1 MGMNPSDIT
10 KLLNAHDCDGLIVS
24 HPAHITWATGLVSS
38 NALLYLGADVSIV
51 ITDGRY
57 KEAAAKLQAKVVIA
71 NQENL
76 AHALRPHLGS
86 DKRIGY
92 QSEYV
97 SVDELKQLETEL
109 SGCELVALPGIL
121 REQVATKHAIEL
133 AAIERAQSITDAAFN
148 EVLGLLKPGVTERA
162 IAAELVYR
170 QLQHGA
176 DGLSPEFWPI
186 VAFGA
191 NSALPHAHAGETKL
205 KPGDVVLLDFGCT
218 VQGYCSDMTRT
229 VVCGEPS
236 DEFRKV
242 YGVVLRAQ
250 EAALAVIKAGV
261 AAKTVDAVAR
271 NLITAAGYGDRFGHG
286 LGHAV
291 GLEIHEWPT
300 LNPRSKDVL
309 PPKTVVTIEPGIYLP
324 GKFGVRI
331 EDMVYVGRDEVRNLT
346 KSPKELIIL

>member
-1 MGMNPSDIT
+1 MNVSDIAA
-10 KLLNAHDCDGLIVS
+10 LLSSHNCDGLIVS
-24 HPAHITWATGLVSS
+24 HPAHVTWATGFVSS
-38 NALLYLGADVSIV
+38 NALLYLGADSSIV
-51 ITDGRY
+51 VTDGRY
-57 KEAAAKLQAKVVIA
+57 REAAAKLQAKVVIA

-86 DKRIGY
+86 GKRIGY

-97 SVDELKQLETEL
+97 SVDGLKQLEAEL
-109 SGCELVALPGIL
+109 AGCKLIPAPGIL
-121 REQVATKHAIEL
+121 REQVAAKRAIEL
-133 AAIERAQSITDAAFN
+133 AAIERAQAVTDAVFN
-148 EVLGLLKPGVTERA
+148 EVLPLLKPGVTEKA

-191 NSALPHAHAGETKL
+191 NSALPHAHAGDTKL
-205 KPGDVVLLDFGCT
+205 QRGDVVLLDFGCT

-236 DEFRKV
+236 DEFCKV
-242 YGVVLRAQ
+242 YDVVLRAQ
-250 EAALAVIKAGV
+250 EAALGMIKSGV
-261 AAKTVDAVAR
+261 AAKAVDAVAR
-271 NLITAAGYGDRFGHG
+271 NIITEAGYGDKFGHG
-286 LGHAV
+286 LGHGV
-291 GLEIHEWPT
+291 GLEIHEWPI

-309 PPKTVVTIEPGIYLP
+309 PPKTVVTVEPGIYLP
-324 GKFGVRI
+324 SKFGVRI

-346 KSPKELIIL
+346 KSPKELIVL